1 MKENIR
7 RAILQD
13 QDIYLCVP
21 MRDRLD
27 YKVPENQKRAE
38 RYAADIMERYDCKV
52 IAPQAYL
59 PNLLDP
65 DDPAQYQLSLRFRG
79 ELMKYCSV
87 LLVCGEAFTEEM
99 EEEILMAVETGLL
112 IVSMPESEAAVHGFL
127 MQTNLDR
134 EVLLGR
140 ALAEAGFGSQ
150 FSDCD
155 VTEPADAKR
164 NAWRAECLALLDALQ
179 PDDAL
184 IVVDCHI

>member
-1 MKENIR
+1 MKENVR

-21 MRDRLD
+21 MCDRLD

-52 IAPQAYL
+52 LAPQAYL

-87 LLVCGEAFTEEM
+87 LLVCGETFTDEM

-134 EVLLGR
+134 EVLL
-140 ALAEAGFGSQ
+140 
-150 FSDCD
+150 
-155 VTEPADAKR
+155 
-164 NAWRAECLALLDALQ
+164 
-179 PDDAL
+179 
-184 IVVDCHI
+184 